1 MQSYL
6 TVKLIIQPLVENSL
20 IHGIDPLHRKGVIRI
35 RAFELGERDLCI
47 EVADNGAGID
57 NERMA
62 ELFQPVESRT
72 RHAGDLACSMFM
84 NGAAAFWKR
93 LRRYDVLGDLPR
105 NDCSHSHAQVVS
117 CEPRGNI
124 RHEEGAPIGIACDFI
139 IVYGGAV
146 GAHEPGRS
154 G

>member
-1 MQSYL
+1 M
-6 TVKLIIQPLVENSL
+6 
-20 IHGIDPLHRKGVIRI
+20 IRI

-62 ELFQPVESRT
+62 ELFQPVEKPDPARRGLGLLNVHERSR
-72 RHAGDLACSMFM
+72 
-84 NGAAAFWKR
+84 FWKR

-139 IVYGGAV
+139 IVYGGSGRARAV
-146 GAHEPGRS
+146 RLMRR
-154 G
+154 